1 MTVYDTAQDGPG
13 TTETPGE
20 RIRII
25 WFWAEVKAEAGG
37 GDGGG
42 YGGGGD
48 GGGGDGGGGDGG
60 DSKQRCEHE
69 HETVRTA
76 AMSSHAGRR
85 PWTNVKLGYLAC

>member
-37 GDGGG
+37 GD
-42 YGGGGD
+42 
-48 GGGGDGGGGDGG
+48 GGGDGGGGDGG

>member
-1 MTVYDTAQDGPG
+1 LTVYDTAQDGPG

>member
-1 MTVYDTAQDGPG
+1 MVL
-13 TTETPGE
+13 
-20 RIRII
+20 
-25 WFWAEVKAEAGG
+25 WAEVKAEAGG

-42 YGGGGD
+42 DGGGGDGGGGDGGGGDGGGGD

-85 PWTNVKLGYLAC
+85 PWTNVKLGDLAC

>member
-1 MTVYDTAQDGPG
+1 LTVYDTAQDGPG

-37 GDGGG
+37 GD
-42 YGGGGD
+42 
-48 GGGGDGGGGDGG
+48 GGGDGGGGDGG